1 MLASRISQMKAQ
13 NIQQVDA
20 PHQFEPLLP
29 SDAAMAPLL
38 ERASDLAR
46 ACHALAVNT
55 ATGAQP
61 ALRRLLRSMN
71 AYDTNRLEGEHTRPS
86 DIELALQQD
95 FSTNADLA
103 RRQRLAVAHIHTEE
117 ACEAALARR
126 LAADGET
133 AARWL
138 YSPDALTWLHQAL
151 FSGLP
156 AADLLL
162 ADGSAMVPGQF
173 RQRGVDGGR
182 HEAPTWASLPLF
194 LARWQA
200 ADEHRRGSLD
210 GRGNLTQA
218 GLVDWIGYTLD
229 ICINQVAFM
238 ARQLDVQGMR
248 GRIHAALAHEVAV
261 ARSGVRLEALNA
273 LHYLF
278 ATQAELGRADFKT
291 MTGLGERVATATI
304 SALLARGF
312 VTTDSPYGALRFG
325 VPRHALRFYFPAL
338 WPEAE
343 QDEGFLSGAV
353 GLPVV
358 KARRP
363 G

>member
-1 MLASRISQMKAQ
+1 MLASRISQMNAQ
-13 NIQQVDA
+13 DIQQDDA

-46 ACHALAVNT
+46 ACHALAVGT

-117 ACEAALARR
+117 ACEAELARR
-126 LAADGET
+126 LAADGLATDGET

-156 AADLLL
+156 LADLLL

-173 RQRGVDGGR
+173 RQRGVAVGR
-182 HEAPTWASLPLF
+182 HEAPT
-194 LARWQA
+194 
-200 ADEHRRGSLD
+200 
-210 GRGNLTQA
+210 
-218 GLVDWIGYTLD
+218 
-229 ICINQVAFM
+229 
-238 ARQLDVQGMR
+238 
-248 GRIHAALAHEVAV
+248 
-261 ARSGVRLEALNA
+261 
-273 LHYLF
+273 
-278 ATQAELGRADFKT
+278 
-291 MTGLGERVATATI
+291 
-304 SALLARGF
+304 
-312 VTTDSPYGALRFG
+312 
-325 VPRHALRFYFPAL
+325 
-338 WPEAE
+338 
-343 QDEGFLSGAV
+343 
-353 GLPVV
+353 
-358 KARRP
+358 
-363 G
+363 